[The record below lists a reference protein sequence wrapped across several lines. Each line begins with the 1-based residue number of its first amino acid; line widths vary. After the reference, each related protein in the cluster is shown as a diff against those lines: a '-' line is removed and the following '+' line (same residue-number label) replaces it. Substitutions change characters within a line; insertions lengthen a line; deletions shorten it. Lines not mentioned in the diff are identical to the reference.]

1 MNAREIMDKEGLNF
15 VLVSDRGTLKS
26 HARGIMP
33 IYENIKN
40 NKSFFEGASV
50 ADRVIGRA
58 AAILLIY
65 GGIKDLYTDLIS
77 DRAIEILEE
86 AGVSL
91 TYSSK
96 VEDILNKDKSGPCP
110 MESLAKDLPSA
121 QVLIERIGD
130 FFENK

>member
-1 MNAREIMDKEGLNF
+1 MNAREIMDKEELNF
-15 VLVSDRGTLKS
+15 VLVSNKGTLKS

-40 NKSFFEGASV
+40 KKDYFEGASV

-77 DRAIEILEE
+77 DKAIEILEE
-86 AGVSL
+86 TGVSL
-91 TYSSK
+91 TYGSK
-96 VEDILNKDKSGPCP
+96 VDDILNKDKTGPCP
-110 MESLAKDLPSA
+110 MENMSKDLPSA

>member
-1 MNAREIMDKEGLNF
+1 MNAKEIMDKEDLNF
-15 VLVSDRGTLKS
+15 VLVSDKGTLKS
-26 HARGIMP
+26 RARGIMP
-33 IYENIKN
+33 IYENIKD
-40 NKSFFEGASV
+40 KKDYFEGASV
-50 ADRVIGRA
+50 SDRVIGSA
-58 AAILLIY
+58 AAILLVY

-77 DRAIEILEE
+77 DKAVKILEE

-91 TYSSK
+91 AYSSK
-96 VEDILNKDKSGPCP
+96 VAAILNKDKSGPCP